1 MCQPLCKA
9 LRQSTDL
16 KKLEVIETHVHMV
29 QKRYHRRGYDI
40 RSTKHDTHTCTQCS
54 GCKSLETAK
63 ANGIKELYDDI
74 AIDNSSVSLFLKC
87 GFVEVLRTTE
97 YVLVKKEL

>member
-29 QKRYHRRGYDI
+29 QKRYHKRGYDI

-54 GCKSLETAK
+54 GCKSLETA
-63 ANGIKELYDDI
+63 
-74 AIDNSSVSLFLKC
+74 IDTDGSSRLL
-87 GFVEVLRTTE
+87 
-97 YVLVKKEL
+97 LVKQSKL